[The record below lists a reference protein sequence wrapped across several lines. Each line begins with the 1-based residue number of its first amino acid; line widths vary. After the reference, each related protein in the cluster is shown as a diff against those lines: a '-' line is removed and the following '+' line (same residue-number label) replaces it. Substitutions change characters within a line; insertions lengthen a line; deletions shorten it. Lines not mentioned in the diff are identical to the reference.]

1 MHFIEAVIRYRMP
14 YHKGNENIREEM
26 ATSGIHIMIT
36 KVSKEMATTFGR
48 NV

>member
-1 MHFIEAVIRYRMP
+1 
-14 YHKGNENIREEM
+14 M

-48 NV
+48 NVWKLNPLCQHKLIDRRY